1 MQTVEIVPA
10 EDVERAGLELFD
22 RDPYAAILRA
32 WQAEL
37 NSQRTR
43 EQYLRNVERF
53 RETCPALAQALPAQL
68 HGFAYAPG
76 PTGQQPSPSTITARL
91 AALAS
96 FYDFLRR
103 MRMIERNPA
112 DDVKRPKRRQP
123 TPRGLS
129 LVELRRLFDAIPAT
143 TAGARDRAVIETVLY
158 TGLRRTEVL
167 SLTAGQIERED
178 GRVFYRVRAKG
189 GVERFREMP
198 PPALAAIARY
208 WAMQGKQLDGL
219 DDDARL
225 FPISSIGFY
234 ANLRRYAAK
243 AGLGDVKPHDLRHT
257 AAKLRRQAG
266 DSLETVQAL
275 LGHRSIATTAIYIA
289 TLEPK
294 TDESWQGVASLIA
307 SAQAGG
313 ERQP

>member
-1 MQTVEIVPA
+1 MQTAEIVPA
-10 EDVERAGLELFD
+10 EDVERAQIELLD
-22 RDPYAAILRA
+22 RDPYVAILRA
-32 WQAEL
+32 WQAEI
-37 NSQRTR
+37 NSPRTR

-53 RETCPALAQALPAQL
+53 RESCPALAQAQPAQI
-68 HGFAYAPG
+68 HAFAYAVG
-76 PTGQQPSPSTITARL
+76 PSGRQPSPATITARL
-91 AALAS
+91 SALAS
-96 FYDFLRR
+96 LFDFLRR

-123 TPRGLS
+123 QPRGLS
-129 LVELRRLFDAIPAT
+129 IADLQLLFGAIPAT
-143 TAGARDRAVIETVLY
+143 TAGLRDRAVIETVLY

-167 SLTAGQIERED
+167 TLTAGQLETED

-189 GVERFREMP
+189 GVERFREIP

-208 WAMQGKQLDGL
+208 WAAQGSSISQLDAG
-219 DDDARL
+219 ARL

-234 ANLRRYAAK
+234 TNLRRYAKK
-243 AGLGDVKPHDLRHT
+243 AGLGDLKPHDLRHT

-289 TLEPK
+289 TLEPA
-294 TDESWQGVASLIA
+294 TDSSWQGVASLIA
-307 SAQAGG
+307 SASSG
-313 ERQP
+313 ESQQ